1 MQHNEAYWK
10 MRRKMV
16 KDLGD
21 RIDEM
26 QAEKESTETVVKP
39 DIIKHFQELRQKTD
53 EVMDKLN
60 KLKDAGENTRE
71 NIKERAKQVVK
82 DLKAVVDDALSMLEE
97 ISGKYKLL
105 KNNW

>member
-10 MRRKMV
+10 MRRKLV

-26 QAEKESTETVVKP
+26 QAEKESTEAVVKP
-39 DIIKHFQELRQKTD
+39 EIIKHFQELRQKTD

-71 NIKERAKQVVK
+71 NIKERAEQVVK
-82 DLKAVVDDALSMLEE
+82 DLKAVVDDALSRLE
-97 ISGKYKLL
+97 
-105 KNNW
+105 

>member
-1 MQHNEAYWK
+1 MGTAGIKGDINQVFQRKRENKIMQHNEAYWK

-39 DIIKHFQELRQKTD
+39 EIIKHFQ
-53 EVMDKLN
+53 
-60 KLKDAGENTRE
+60 
-71 NIKERAKQVVK
+71 
-82 DLKAVVDDALSMLEE
+82 
-97 ISGKYKLL
+97 
-105 KNNW
+105 